1 MGKNVYQFVAE
12 PFVNQ
17 LGQTINPGDRVGYVT
32 HGNHRVN
39 LGKGWFDGVFKD
51 TRGRVMLTRVRGI
64 RTIKSVETGEVKTHT
79 YRHYDWRTRE
89 YVDRSYDYRE
99 RVDVVCEPY
108 GYSILQ
114 NHRIIKIEG

>member
-12 PFVNQ
+12 PFVNK

-32 HGNHRVN
+32 HSHRVN

-51 TRGRVMLTRVRGI
+51 SEGRVTLTRVRGI
-64 RTIKSVETGEVKTHT
+64 RDTKMVETGEVETVT
-79 YRHYDWRTRE
+79 YKAYDWKTTS
-89 YVDRSYDYRE
+89 YVDRSYE
-99 RVDVVCEPY
+99 HKKLVKVSCEPY

-114 NHRIIKIEG
+114 CHRMFKIEG

>member
-12 PFVNQ
+12 PFVNR

-32 HGNHRVN
+32 HSHGVY

-51 TRGRVMLTRVRGI
+51 TKGRVMLTRVRGI